1 MTERQ
6 DDSTETVRPS
16 RSSAEGA
23 SLPSSSGN
31 SGSCGSGSGSGSG
44 SGKGNT
50 IQISGDCVSGN
61 ETKIS
66 RSDRLKIDPAELPPE
81 LFRKILSLL
90 PFTSLRSAIL
100 VSEQQLNVVLC

>member
-31 SGSCGSGSGSGSG
+31 SGSCGSG

>member
-23 SLPSSSGN
+23 SLPSSS
-31 SGSCGSGSGSGSG
+31 SSGSGSGSG
-44 SGKGNT
+44 SGVGSGKGNA
-50 IQISGDCVSGN
+50 IQIWGDCVSGN

-100 VSEQQLNVVLC
+100 VSEQQQNVVLC

>member
-31 SGSCGSGSGSGSG
+31 SGSCGSGSGSG
-44 SGKGNT
+44 KGNT

-61 ETKIS
+61 EKKIS
-66 RSDRLKIDPAELPPE
+66 RSDRLKINPAELPPE

-100 VSEQQLNVVLC
+100 VSEQQQNVVLC

>member
-6 DDSTETVRPS
+6 DDRSETVQS

-23 SLPSSSGN
+23 SLPSSS
-31 SGSCGSGSGSGSG
+31 SSGSG
-44 SGKGNT
+44 SGKGNA
-50 IQISGDCVSGN
+50 IKISGDCVSGN

-66 RSDRLKIDPAELPPE
+66 RSDRLKINPAELPPE

-100 VSEQQLNVVLC
+100 VSEQQQNVVLC

>member
-1 MTERQ
+1 M
-6 DDSTETVRPS
+6 
-16 RSSAEGA
+16 
-23 SLPSSSGN
+23 
-31 SGSCGSGSGSGSG
+31 
-44 SGKGNT
+44 
-50 IQISGDCVSGN
+50 SGN

>member
-1 MTERQ
+1 MTERT
-6 DDSTETVRPS
+6 DDRTETVQS

-23 SLPSSSGN
+23 SLPSSGGS
-31 SGSCGSGSGSGSG
+31 SGSGSSGSGSGG
-44 SGKGNT
+44 SGKGNA
-50 IQISGDCVSGN
+50 IKVSGDGASGY

-66 RSDRLKIDPAELPPE
+66 RSDRLKIDPAVLPPE

-100 VSEQQLNVVLC
+100 VSEQQQNVVLC

>member
-1 MTERQ
+1 MTEKP
-6 DDSTETVRPS
+6 DDRTETVPS

-23 SLPSSSGN
+23 SPLSSNSSSG
-31 SGSCGSGSGSGSG
+31 SSGSG
-44 SGKGNT
+44 SGKGKT
-50 IQISGDCVSGN
+50 IKTSEDCASGN

-100 VSEQQLNVVLC
+100 VSEQQQNVVLC

>member
-6 DDSTETVRPS
+6 EDRTETVPS

-23 SLPSSSGN
+23 SPTSSSSSSGS
-31 SGSCGSGSGSGSG
+31 SGR
-44 SGKGNT
+44 GNA
-50 IQISGDCVSGN
+50 IKISGDCASGN
-61 ETKIS
+61 ETKHS
-66 RSDRLKIDPAELPPE
+66 RSDHLKIDPAKLPPE

-100 VSEQQLNVVLC
+100 VSEQQQNVVLC